1 MDVLVVEL
9 RFVQACDFPCY
20 IGSGIEIIMNIADA
34 TRAVITTKGAASS
47 DVDYKT
53 TFKSNREIS
62 HVLPTSSNIYRG
74 SGFAPFLENVV
85 HTLSD

>member
-1 MDVLVVEL
+1 MVEL
-9 RFVQACDFPCY
+9 RFVQGCDFPCY

-53 TFKSNREIS
+53 TFKPNREIS

-74 SGFAPFLENVV
+74 NGFAPFLGNVIY
-85 HTLSD
+85 TLSD